1 MPVVTSTP
9 CGAQTRVKYCWTNLS
24 EMRTIRPTDSLQP
37 LFGTRDANSDSLL
50 TVPIP
55 AQPRTQAATE
65 NQHNKMQNYCK
76 TIGALA
82 AASAL
87 VAGNAS
93 AGTSAPAPAPAPVS
107 APESSIE
114 YELHVG
120 YTSEYLWRGIDLGD
134 DLAEAGFDVATEW
147 NNVGL
152 SAGVWYAN
160 FDEPAKGFGDG
171 VHDYYGESGIN
182 EIDLYTEASYDF
194 GFAKAA
200 VGYIYYY
207 NDGDDLRDYAFGPLD
222 DAQEIY
228 FALSRDFGW
237 AETSFT
243 YFWDVSGAD
252 NNGYSE
258 LALTRSFEL
267 TPCLALNLGT
277 NVGFQFEEGQ
287 CTAWTTKV
295 GLDWAFVERAKLS
308 PFVALS
314 IALSDDEDSTYTI
327 GSDNEF
333 VAGSM
338 LSVSF

>member
-1 MPVVTSTP
+1 
-9 CGAQTRVKYCWTNLS
+9 
-24 EMRTIRPTDSLQP
+24 
-37 LFGTRDANSDSLL
+37 
-50 TVPIP
+50 
-55 AQPRTQAATE
+55 
-65 NQHNKMQNYCK
+65 MQNYCK

-87 VAGNAS
+87 VAGNAL
-93 AGTSAPAPAPAPVS
+93 AGTPAPVS
-107 APESSIE
+107 APASAPESAVD

-134 DLAEAGFDVATEW
+134 DLVEAGFDVATEW
-147 NNVGL
+147 NNIGL

-160 FDEPAKGFGDG
+160 YDAPVAPGIEQG
-171 VHDYYGESGIN
+171 VN
-182 EIDLYTEASYDF
+182 EIDLYAEASYDL

-207 NDGDDLRDYAFGPLD
+207 NDVDDVNSFFLGEWD
-222 DAQEIY
+222 DAQEVY
-228 FALSRDFGW
+228 FSLSRDLGF
-237 AETSFT
+237 AEASFT
-243 YFWDVSGAD
+243 YFWDVAGAD

-258 LALTRSFEL
+258 LALARSFEL
-267 TPCLALNLGT
+267 APCLALNVGT
-277 NVGFQFEEGQ
+277 NVGYQFEEGQ

-314 IALSDDEDSTYTI
+314 IALSDDVDSTYTN

>member
-1 MPVVTSTP
+1 
-9 CGAQTRVKYCWTNLS
+9 
-24 EMRTIRPTDSLQP
+24 
-37 LFGTRDANSDSLL
+37 
-50 TVPIP
+50 
-55 AQPRTQAATE
+55 
-65 NQHNKMQNYCK
+65 MQNYCK

-93 AGTSAPAPAPAPVS
+93 AGTPAPVTAPAPATECDAFPCLD
-107 APESSIE
+107 

-120 YTSEYLWRGIDLGD
+120 YTNEYLWRGQSLGLDLV
-134 DLAEAGFDVATEW
+134 EAGFDIASEW
-147 NNVGL
+147 NNIGL

-160 FDEPAKGFGDG
+160 YDTKVTELRGGDI
-171 VHDYYGESGIN
+171 VNDAVN
-182 EIDLYTEASYDF
+182 EIDLYAEASYDL
-194 GFAKAA
+194 GFAKAS

-207 NDGDDLRDYAFGPLD
+207 NDQDDGNELFFGPLD
-222 DAQEIY
+222 DAQEVY
-228 FALSRDFGW
+228 FALSRDFGF
-237 AETSFT
+237 AEASLT
-243 YFWDVSGAD
+243 YFWDIAGAD

-258 LALTRSFEL
+258 LALGRSFEL
-267 TPCLALNLGT
+267 TSCLALNVGS
-277 NVGFQFEEGQ
+277 NVGFQVEEGQ

-295 GLDWAFVERAKLS
+295 GLDWAFAEKAKLS

-314 IALSDDEDSTYTI
+314 IALSDDWDSTYTY

>member
-1 MPVVTSTP
+1 
-9 CGAQTRVKYCWTNLS
+9 
-24 EMRTIRPTDSLQP
+24 
-37 LFGTRDANSDSLL
+37 
-50 TVPIP
+50 
-55 AQPRTQAATE
+55 
-65 NQHNKMQNYCK
+65 MQNYCK

-87 VAGNAS
+87 VAGNAL
-93 AGTSAPAPAPAPVS
+93 AGTPAPVTAPAPAPECDAFPCLD
-107 APESSIE
+107 

-120 YTSEYLWRGIDLGD
+120 YTNEYLWRGIDLGN
-134 DLAEAGFDVATEW
+134 DLVESGFDVAGKW
-147 NNVGL
+147 NNIGL

-160 FDEPAKGFGDG
+160 YGAPVVPGFDSN
-171 VHDYYGESGIN
+171 VN

-194 GFAKAA
+194 DFLKAA

-207 NDGDDLRDYAFGPLD
+207 NDRDDLSDYFLGKYED
-222 DAQEIY
+222 SQEVY
-228 FALSRDFGW
+228 FAVSRDFGW
-237 AETSFT
+237 AEASLT
-243 YFWDVSGAD
+243 YFWDVSGSD

-258 LALTRSFEL
+258 LALARSFEL
-267 TPCLALNLGT
+267 TPCLALNVGT
-277 NVGFQFEEGQ
+277 NVGYQVEEGQ

-295 GLDWAFVERAKLS
+295 GLDWAFVEHAKLS

-314 IALSDDEDSTYTI
+314 IALSDDCDSTYTP